1 MLVIHLIK
9 MTFTFPWCMIKEI
22 IFGGTTMNQKFS
34 FILIAIA
41 LAMGVSTFVLH
52 ILNEID
58 ISTALSLLSIS
69 IICLALVRLKGR

>member
-1 MLVIHLIK
+1 
-9 MTFTFPWCMIKEI
+9 
-22 IFGGTTMNQKFS
+22 MNQKFS

-41 LAMGVSTFVLH
+41 LAMGVSTFVLN